1 MYRKVISFVVYLQE
15 KIQLILVFRDEKD
28 ARPKVVIFS
37 TDNFDI
43 KIEADKIISI
53 EFLEFERYFL
63 IKRKRDESL
72 NLDLSFRLWP
82 IRNFHS
88 AIEKQ
93 ISSLN
98 FPLISPKATKRLHE
112 KKLLFH
118 FAAP

>member
-28 ARPKVVIFS
+28 ARPKGVIFS

-72 NLDLSFRLWP
+72 NVDLSFRL
-82 IRNFHS
+82 
-88 AIEKQ
+88 
-93 ISSLN
+93 
-98 FPLISPKATKRLHE
+98 
-112 KKLLFH
+112 
-118 FAAP
+118 

>member
-72 NLDLSFRLWP
+72 NVDLSFRL
-82 IRNFHS
+82 
-88 AIEKQ
+88 
-93 ISSLN
+93 
-98 FPLISPKATKRLHE
+98 
-112 KKLLFH
+112 
-118 FAAP
+118 

>member
-72 NLDLSFRLWP
+72 NLDLSFRL
-82 IRNFHS
+82 
-88 AIEKQ
+88 
-93 ISSLN
+93 
-98 FPLISPKATKRLHE
+98 
-112 KKLLFH
+112 
-118 FAAP
+118 